1 MYSYMHGECKNKNM
15 QTSIEDGQ
23 QIEMHHWIWKYIKYR
38 QAMMEGTTTPSM
50 PPYFPRNFVTISLTG
65 VLSKALTQ
73 VRTHKKPRRNVT
85 LCKIYTKLSIPW
97 STWSTCLAHFPF
109 FGWDPFYLQINK
121 VKKQLD
127 CLVGLQVLELRKAK
141 HCLAHAAACE
151 AKSSK
156 DLAAPPAGSCQ
167 TREVSWKPTPLHEN
181 IIVDVSKRR

>member
-1 MYSYMHGECKNKNM
+1 MLHARWVQKKHANFNWGWTANWDAPLNLEIPTRCDGVHHYS
-15 QTSIEDGQ
+15 
-23 QIEMHHWIWKYIKYR
+23 
-38 QAMMEGTTTPSM
+38 TPSM
-50 PPYFPRNFVTISLTG
+50 PQYFPSNFVTISLTG

-73 VRTHKKPRRNVT
+73 IRTHKKPRRNVT

-109 FGWDPFYLQINK
+109 FGWDPFYLRINK
-121 VKKQLD
+121 VRKQLD

-141 HCLAHAAACE
+141 HCLAHAPACE

-156 DLAAPPAGSCQ
+156 DLAAATAGSCQ

-181 IIVDVSKRR
+181 IIVDVSKHR